1 MTSIL
6 STVVRMSLIMAFAIF
21 GNLFLIFV
29 IYKGNK
35 ISRSRISPVQLLI
48 LHTCFADLLFALL
61 SLGSEIGILLTFPHF
76 YASDLVCRL
85 VRYLQVLPLYAS
97 PFLMVAISIDRYQ
110 AICRPL
116 VHYTSDRFRRPNYFG
131 LTAWLFASI
140 CSVPQLF
147 IWQKM
152 SIGKIGNNTTTS
164 IVEWNFAEN
173 DSVIAWLLPSL
184 ISAFFYFKICTTVW
198 KLPFWQIQQD
208 DNENNLKPQKVSN
221 SIEASCRLTRE
232 YVEVLRKSSTAFQNQ
247 VTEFDKKRIKTVRL
261 TLIIVICNFFLWL
274 PFCVI
279 NVLQAFAHKWAWGS
293 GQTIITQIA
302 ILGNLNACVN
312 PWIYILF
319 NRKITKRALGTIFC
333 RNESVE
339 ISSQKA
345 PSRHS
350 YGPTSF
356 LIKQKVE
363 SESQT

>member
-1 MTSIL
+1 MDPDIWKQAY
-6 STVVRMSLIMAFAIF
+6 VVWF
-21 GNLFLIFV
+21 
-29 IYKGNK
+29 
-35 ISRSRISPVQLLI
+35 
-48 LHTCFADLLFALL
+48 
-61 SLGSEIGILLTFPHF
+61 
-76 YASDLVCRL
+76 
-85 VRYLQVLPLYAS
+85 
-97 PFLMVAISIDRYQ
+97 
-110 AICRPL
+110 
-116 VHYTSDRFRRPNYFG
+116 
-131 LTAWLFASI
+131 
-140 CSVPQLF
+140 
-147 IWQKM
+147 
-152 SIGKIGNNTTTS
+152 
-164 IVEWNFAEN
+164 
-173 DSVIAWLLPSL
+173 SVIAWLLPSL

-208 DNENNLKPQKVSN
+208 DNETNLKPQKVSN

-232 YVEVLRKSSTAFQNQ
+232 YVEVLRKSSTTFQNQ

-261 TLIIVICNFFLWL
+261 TLIIVMCNFFLWL

>member
-1 MTSIL
+1 MDPDIWKQAY
-6 STVVRMSLIMAFAIF
+6 VVWF
-21 GNLFLIFV
+21 
-29 IYKGNK
+29 
-35 ISRSRISPVQLLI
+35 
-48 LHTCFADLLFALL
+48 
-61 SLGSEIGILLTFPHF
+61 
-76 YASDLVCRL
+76 
-85 VRYLQVLPLYAS
+85 
-97 PFLMVAISIDRYQ
+97 
-110 AICRPL
+110 
-116 VHYTSDRFRRPNYFG
+116 
-131 LTAWLFASI
+131 
-140 CSVPQLF
+140 
-147 IWQKM
+147 
-152 SIGKIGNNTTTS
+152 
-164 IVEWNFAEN
+164 
-173 DSVIAWLLPSL
+173 SVIAWLLPSL

-208 DNENNLKPQKVSN
+208 DNDNNLKQQKVSN

-232 YVEVLRKSSTAFQNQ
+232 YVEVLRKSSTTFQNQ

-261 TLIIVICNFFLWL
+261 TLIIVMCNFFLWL